1 MKILA
6 HCTEC
11 FTEEV
16 AGKKIGD
23 PFTVRLY
30 EAEIDDNA
38 SVTFTCPVGHS
49 TLCLHRSG
57 KHQLLF
63 ESGCLA
69 LLDGYPNE
77 AASTIAAS
85 LERAYEFF
93 IRVACRVLGIDDA
106 VFADTWKHVAAQSE
120 RQLGAFL
127 FLHAALTKSPFD
139 IKSKLQEF
147 RNKVIHKGHLVRS
160 AEVEHYGQAVFD
172 LIRHL
177 MDVLSTN
184 CNTEMLAE
192 INEAAERRKAA
203 AKDAGPTLWISGDE
217 WDLRKSLSFE
227 TYFGDLR
234 RKKKGA

>member
-11 FTEEV
+11 LTREV

-23 PFTVRLY
+23 PFKVQLY

-38 SVTFTCPVGHS
+38 SVTFTCPVGHT

-93 IRVACRVLGIDDA
+93 IRVACRALGVDVA
-106 VFADTWKHVAAQSE
+106 AFADTWKHVAAQSE
-120 RQLGAFL
+120 RQFGAFL
-127 FLHAALTKSPFD
+127 FLHTVLTKSSFAIEP
-139 IKSKLQEF
+139 KLQEF

-160 AEVEHYGQAVFD
+160 VEVKWYGQAVFD

-177 MDVLSTN
+177 MGVLSTT
-184 CNTEMLAE
+184 CSTEMWAE
-192 INEAAERRKAA
+192 INEAAERRRAA
-203 AKDAGPTLWISGDE
+203 AEDAGPTLWISGDE

-227 TYFGDLR
+227 NYLEDLR
-234 RKKKGA
+234 RKRTGA